1 MIENCT
7 YSSLVVVSV
16 VPVAMLPLEPQELVP
31 SEKEV
36 ETIPGPGEAVPDPLE
51 GAGEDVLNPA
61 GNVHCAMA
69 SPHTAVGVGAAL
81 FTVSVSLALLPVS
94 RVPTNKWVVVFV

>member
-1 MIENCT
+1 
-7 YSSLVVVSV
+7 LVVASV
-16 VPVAMLPLEPQELVP
+16 EPVATLPLEPQELVP

-36 ETIPGPGEAVPDPLE
+36 ETIPGPGEAVPDPLA
-51 GAGEDVLNPA
+51 GAGDEVLNPA

-69 SPHTAVGVGAAL
+69 RPHTGLGVGAAL
-81 FTVSVSLALLPVS
+81 FTVSVSLALFPVS